1 MATEF
6 GGKIKLEG
14 EAEYRSALS
23 KVNSELKLLSKEMQ
37 NNGSSADTMAKKQD
51 LLSQKIETQRKNVLN
66 LENALQKAKQRYGE
80 NSIEV
85 QKWETRLNSAK
96 SKLIDFEKELKNA
109 SDDLDTVSRKFLQ
122 SSQDLEKAG
131 STLVSTGS
139 GLSKTLSSGATA
151 AGVASGKM
159 AMDFENSFARV
170 TTLINDEKVNLESL
184 QDDIKAVSS
193 DMNVPTEEFNAGL
206 YQALSSGVEISQN
219 YSNTLDFMAK
229 NAKVAVAGQT
239 DIETAIDTTTSIL
252 NAYNMKLEETDRIHE
267 TLINTQDLGKT
278 TVREMGANL
287 SDVIPTAANLNIE
300 IEQVGAAFAAMTAQG
315 VPTAQTATQIR
326 SMLSELSKEGQT
338 AYDNF
343 ERLTGKSFK
352 QFIADGG
359 TLVEAMQ
366 IMKDGAADAGVEL
379 NSMFSSIEA
388 ANAAL
393 ILTSDSGAK
402 LFTDSLQTMRTSTS
416 AVDNEF
422 EKMAGTT
429 EYQFAKALN
438 KALNSFKDMGTVLL
452 PVVNNL
458 SGGISNLSDWINGL
472 DDDSK
477 KAVAQFVIWT
487 ATMGPLLVVF
497 GKFST
502 ALSSGITFVS
512 SFIKALKS
520 GQTAMTAFTAACS
533 TNPVTALITVLGVAA
548 SAFVSF
554 KIASAATAEEIE
566 TVTDKIDEQRKSY
579 EESTK
584 TIDDNATS
592 RMAELEVCEN
602 QIAKLDALSKKT
614 SLTAGEEK
622 QLNQIIENLNEAMPD
637 LNLHIDEQT
646 GKLNLNTEA
655 IRNNIAAYKDMAEA
669 QVYQDKLLNATEAKI
684 GAESNYDEA
693 VRNAAN
699 EYYRLMNENAGEST
713 GALVQ
718 ERFGSIISKLQR
730 GQEISQAELDEAT
743 RPDANGKMMQF
754 TGLAVLVEQAR
765 IASEEVEKYS
775 DDVDEY
781 SKKISDSY
789 SNISDTLGD
798 DGGDDTGGGGSTKAS
813 TTSELEDWQQKS
825 IDNWEYLY
833 QSGQVSAQEYYN
845 ALTRIRDNFFT
856 YDSEG
861 WRDYN
866 LKIISLGEQL
876 TDEKTKQA
884 EEAAKAAE
892 EAAKTEQERVQ
903 AQYEQELSDLE
914 FYHNMGRISE
924 EQYYASLA
932 QIRDKYLT
940 EDSEEWRQHTLAIK
954 QYQDSVAK
962 EAYTSQQNY
971 NYNWIDERIA
981 NNDWDKF
988 NTDEEASYNRIL
1000 QRAKDA
1006 YNQRIITAEEY
1017 VDELDRIVTERKNDY
1032 TSQKQK
1038 SSDWIADRN
1047 FYDDWEQFNTTE
1059 EESYK
1064 RMLARADEYYAK
1076 GVLSYQEYLD
1086 EVRELNKS
1094 IYTAQADEQ
1103 EVIYNQAEERM
1114 TQMLADRKAEMD
1126 EQISAL
1132 NKQVSDL
1139 RAKYTTE
1146 NRNKELSELQEEASH
1161 YRNAGTLAG
1170 QSRYEE
1176 LTDQIEQLQQEAEI
1190 EALERKNSEII
1201 AKLQADYEQAEALKE
1216 SLLTKIADN
1225 TSKFDIDALIN
1236 GLSSII
1242 SGAVVKAI
1250 NTTNVTNNTYNNS
1263 NTNNVT
1269 QNNNIND
1276 NADAEAIINSVLRR
1290 LD

>member
-14 EAEYRSALS
+14 EAEYRSALA
-23 KVNSELKLLSKEMQ
+23 KINSELKLLSKEMQ
-37 NNGSSADTMAKKQD
+37 NNGSSTDTMTKKQD

-278 TVREMGANL
+278 TVRELGANL
-287 SDVIPTAANLNIE
+287 SDVIPTAASLGIE

-343 ERLTGKSFK
+343 EKLTGKSFK

-359 TLVEAMQ
+359 TLAEAMQ

-379 NSMFSSIEA
+379 NSMFGSIEA

-422 EKMAGTT
+422 EKMADTT

-458 SGGISNLSDWINGL
+458 SGGISNLSDWINDL

-548 SAFVSF
+548 SALISF
-554 KIASAATAEEIE
+554 GIASAAVSEDFENT
-566 TVTDKIDEQRKSY
+566 TNKIDEQRQAY
-579 EESTK
+579 EEYTK
-584 TIDDNATS
+584 SIDDNTTS
-592 RMAELEVCEN
+592 RQAELEVSSK
-602 QIAKLDALSKKT
+602 QVDRLDELSKKA

-622 QLNQIIENLNEAMPD
+622 ELNQIIEDLNSSMPD
-637 LNLHIDEQT
+637 LNLQIDEQT
-646 GKLNLNTEA
+646 GKFNLNTEA
-655 IRNNIAAYKDMAEA
+655 IRDNIEAYKELATVQA
-669 QVYQDKLLNATEAKI
+669 AQDKMKEATAKKLELEQQYKENSAKI
-684 GAESNYDEA
+684 PAGYVLDTTVGGGAFDVVLPDTAKEADQTERLIRENYKIRDEI
-693 VRNAAN
+693 
-699 EYYRLMNENAGEST
+699 EQYDKEI
-713 GALVQ
+713 
-718 ERFGSIISKLQR
+718 ERY
-730 GQEISQAELDEAT
+730 SQ
-743 RPDANGKMMQF
+743 
-754 TGLAVLVEQAR
+754 
-765 IASEEVEKYS
+765 I
-775 DDVDEY
+775 
-781 SKKISDSY
+781 
-789 SNISDTLGD
+789 ISDTY
-798 DGGDDTGGGGSTKAS
+798 DGLDNTLNSGGSTSTSASTSAS

-856 YDSEG
+856 YDSAG

-884 EEAAKAAE
+884 EETAKAAE

-924 EQYYASLA
+924 EQYYAYLA

-940 EDSEEWRQHTLAIK
+940 EDNEEWRQHTLAIK

-962 EAYTSQQNY
+962 EAYTSQQY
-971 NYNWIDERIA
+971 YSYNWIDERIA

-1076 GVLSYQEYLD
+1076 GVLSYQEYHD

-1146 NRNKELSELQEEASH
+1146 NRNKELSELQEEAKF
-1161 YRNAGTLAG
+1161 YRNSVTSAG
-1170 QSRYEE
+1170 QERYKE

-1216 SLLTKIADN
+1216 NLLTRIADN
-1225 TSKFDIDALIN
+1225 TGKFDIDTLIN
-1236 GLSSII
+1236 GLSSVI

-1250 NTTNVTNNTYNNS
+1250 TTNSVTNNTYNNS
-1263 NTNNVT
+1263 NTNNIT

-1276 NADAEAIINSVLRR
+1276 NVDAMAIINDALKR
-1290 LD
+1290 LS